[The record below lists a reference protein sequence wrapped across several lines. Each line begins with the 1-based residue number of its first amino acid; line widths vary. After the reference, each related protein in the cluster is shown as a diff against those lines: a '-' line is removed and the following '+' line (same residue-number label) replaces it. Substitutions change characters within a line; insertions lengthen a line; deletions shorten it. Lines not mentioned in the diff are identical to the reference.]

1 MRYENVWVVAG
12 VAALGGALAAV
23 GGVMGWLPA
32 PVAVAVLLGAAAAG
46 AVLVALR
53 VRARRARAASEPP
66 ERIWRRAD
74 GPWPAYDRRRSAGGA
89 PGEPALPAAVGEPQ
103 RGRQPAE

>member
-12 VAALGGALAAV
+12 VAALGGAIAAV

-32 PVAVAVLLGAAAAG
+32 PVAVAVLLGAAAVG

-53 VRARRARAASEPP
+53 RRARRRRAAAEPP

-74 GPWPAYDRRRSAGGA
+74 GPWPAYDRRRSAGT

-103 RGRQPAE
+103 RDRQPAE